1 LKTKLKN
8 ADEELQCFRSEVAM
22 LQEVCK
28 KLSFEEEF
36 MKNDS
41 VICFYT
47 GLPNY
52 NTLALLVKYLTSGLP
67 NHKGSLS
74 LFQEIFLVLM
84 KLRLNLEQEDLA
96 YRFQIDQSTVSRIYH
111 KWILIMGDKLRS
123 VIRWP
128 TRDEVR
134 QTMPFEFRQSFSRCV
149 CIIDCTEIF
158 IERPSDLKTRAETW
172 SNYKQ
177 HNTIKFLI
185 AISPQGIV
193 SFISKAWGGRT
204 SDKYLTEQSGL
215 LDNLI
220 PGDLVLADRGFTIHD
235 SVGLHCAEVKV
246 PLFTKKKKQLSHRE
260 VDMSRE
266 ISHVRIHVERV
277 IGMIK
282 QKYKILQGILP
293 ITTLKD
299 SKGNTLIDEI
309 VVTCCALCNICV
321 SIVPFN

>member
-235 SVGLHCAEVKV
+235 NVGLQCAEVKV
-246 PLFTKKKKQLSHRE
+246 PPFTKGKKQLSRRE